1 MKIILKT
8 DLRKVKLSVLAS
20 LVLITL
26 VAGYSF
32 QVLAAEPKTG
42 EVKTSGEGLISRVAP
57 GEILPISVKLI
68 NFGGGQRVD
77 VTIDYQILCSNNVVV
92 FSQSET
98 VAVETT
104 ASFVKNI
111 QIPLDLSPG
120 EYIASSKITYEGQ
133 EVPATSK
140 FEFTVERK
148 IAGIFISQLI
158 LYGIITLL
166 IGIAFAVLSRLIIKR
181 RASRLNPHEYSD
193 VPKEER
199 LFYEIISDIIMQ
211 MRYRAGDRAME
222 IASSIDGLVINKEN
236 GKVLEINKDPAEI
249 VAVLILQYQKS
260 FGKKM
265 VFSPR
270 ESDKEAKELLRPV
283 EKNLDII
290 KKYFDK

>member
-1 MKIILKT
+1 MKMILQKN
-8 DLRKVKLSVLAS
+8 LRKIKLSALVS
-20 LVLITL
+20 LLLITL
-26 VAGYSF
+26 AIWCNS
-32 QVLAAEPKTG
+32 QILAAEPKTNEMETG
-42 EVKTSGEGLISRVAP
+42 SGRLISKVAP
-57 GEILPISVKLI
+57 GEFLPISVKLI
-68 NFGGGQRVD
+68 NFGQGRRVD
-77 VTIDYQILCSNNVVV
+77 VDVDYQILNSNNVVV

-111 QIPLDLSPG
+111 QIPLDLPPG

-133 EVPATSK
+133 EVPAASK

-148 IAGIFISQLI
+148 IAGIFVSQLI
-158 LYGIITLL
+158 LYGTVTILV
-166 IGIAFAVLSRLIIKR
+166 GIAFAVLSRLIIKR
-181 RASRLNPHEYSD
+181 RACRLNPHEYSD

-222 IASSIDGLVINKEN
+222 IANSIEGLVISKEN
-236 GKVLEINKDPAEI
+236 GRVLKINKDPAEI
-249 VAVLILQYQKS
+249 VALLILQYQNS

-270 ESDKEAKELLRPV
+270 ESDKETKELLRPV

>member
-1 MKIILKT
+1 MKMILKKN
-8 DLRKVKLSVLAS
+8 LRKIKLPALVS
-20 LVLITL
+20 LILITL
-26 VAGYSF
+26 AIWCNF
-32 QVLAAEPKTG
+32 QILAAEPKTNEMETG
-42 EVKTSGEGLISRVAP
+42 SGRLISKVAP
-57 GEILPISVKLI
+57 GEFLPIFVKLI
-68 NFGGGQRVD
+68 NFGEGRRVD
-77 VTIDYQILCSNNVVV
+77 VDVDYQILNSNNVVV

-111 QIPLDLSPG
+111 QIPLDLPPG
-120 EYIASSKITYEGQ
+120 KYIASSKITYEGQ
-133 EVPATSK
+133 EVPAISK

-148 IAGIFISQLI
+148 IAGIFVSQFI
-158 LYGIITLL
+158 LYGTVTILV
-166 IGIAFAVLSRLIIKR
+166 GIAFAVLSKLIIKR

-211 MRYRAGDRAME
+211 MRYRAGDRALE
-222 IASSIDGLVINKEN
+222 IAGNIEGLVIGKEN
-236 GKVLEINKDPAEI
+236 GRVLKINKDPAEI
-249 VAVLILQYQKS
+249 VAVLILQYQNS

-270 ESDKEAKELLRPV
+270 ESDKETKELLLPV

>member
-1 MKIILKT
+1 MILKKN
-8 DLRKVKLSVLAS
+8 LRKIKLPALVS

-26 VAGYSF
+26 AIWCNF
-32 QVLAAEPKTG
+32 QILAAEPKTNEMETG
-42 EVKTSGEGLISRVAP
+42 SGRLVSKVAP
-57 GEILPISVKLI
+57 GEFLPISVKLI
-68 NFGGGQRVD
+68 NFGEGRRVD
-77 VTIDYQILCSNNVVV
+77 VDVDYQILNSNNVVV

-111 QIPLDLSPG
+111 QIPLDLPSG

-140 FEFTVERK
+140 FEFSVERK
-148 IAGIFISQLI
+148 IAGIFVSQFI
-158 LYGIITLL
+158 LYGTVTILV
-166 IGIAFAVLSRLIIKR
+166 GIAFAVLSRLIIKR
-181 RASRLNPHEYSD
+181 RASRSNPHEYSD

-211 MRYRAGDRAME
+211 MRSHKGDQAIQIAGK
-222 IASSIDGLVINKEN
+222 IDGLVINEEN
-236 GKVLEINKDPAEI
+236 GRVLKINKDPAEI
-249 VAVLILQYQKS
+249 VALLILQYQKS

-270 ESDKEAKELLRPV
+270 ESDKETKELLRPV

-290 KKYFDK
+290 KKYFNK

>member
-1 MKIILKT
+1 MKMILQKN
-8 DLRKVKLSVLAS
+8 LRKIKLSALVS
-20 LVLITL
+20 LLLITL
-26 VAGYSF
+26 AIWCNS
-32 QVLAAEPKTG
+32 QILAAEPKTNEMETG
-42 EVKTSGEGLISRVAP
+42 SGRLISKVAP
-57 GEILPISVKLI
+57 GEFLPISVKLI
-68 NFGGGQRVD
+68 NFGQGRRVD
-77 VTIDYQILCSNNVVV
+77 VDVDYQILNSNNVVV

-111 QIPLDLSPG
+111 QIPLDLPPG

-148 IAGIFISQLI
+148 IAGIFVSQLI
-158 LYGIITLL
+158 LYGTVTILV
-166 IGIAFAVLSRLIIKR
+166 GIAFAVLSRLIIKR
-181 RASRLNPHEYSD
+181 RACRLNPHEYSD

-222 IASSIDGLVINKEN
+222 IANSIEGLVISKEN
-236 GKVLEINKDPAEI
+236 GRVLKINKDPAEI
-249 VAVLILQYQKS
+249 VALLILQYQNS

-270 ESDKEAKELLRPV
+270 ESDKETKELLRPV